1 MERTHSS
8 RSLKRK
14 ESSSSKGGENFK
26 VAVRV
31 RPLIVHEMKD
41 NVNQVSRRCHCSE
54 LASDLVHEVH
64 LLAKKDIEIQPGFE
78 PGSSEFR
85 SDALTN

>member
-8 RSLKRK
+8 RSVKRK
-14 ESSSSKGGENFK
+14 EFSSSKGGENFK

-41 NVNQVSRRCHCSE
+41 NVNQVS
-54 LASDLVHEVH
+54 
-64 LLAKKDIEIQPGFE
+64 II
-78 PGSSEFR
+78 
-85 SDALTN
+85 DANVMH

>member
-8 RSLKRK
+8 RSVKRK

-41 NVNQVSRRCHCSE
+41 NVNQVS
-54 LASDLVHEVH
+54 
-64 LLAKKDIEIQPGFE
+64 II
-78 PGSSEFR
+78 
-85 SDALTN
+85 DANVMH